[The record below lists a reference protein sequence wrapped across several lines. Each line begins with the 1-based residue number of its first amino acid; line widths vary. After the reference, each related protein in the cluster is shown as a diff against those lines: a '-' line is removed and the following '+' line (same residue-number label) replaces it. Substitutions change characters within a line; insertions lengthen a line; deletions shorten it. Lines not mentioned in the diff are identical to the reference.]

1 MKSPSIRET
10 ELFMDVPKNRVGGIA
25 CITSGAAA
33 RALGFNKDK
42 LATLRVQGT
51 VQPKRSECGWWLY
64 SPEDIGKVKSYLEEQ
79 IDGPT

>member
-33 RALGFNKDK
+33 RALGFNKDN
-42 LATLRVQGT
+42 
-51 VQPKRSECGWWLY
+51 
-64 SPEDIGKVKSYLEEQ
+64 IGKVKSYLEEQ